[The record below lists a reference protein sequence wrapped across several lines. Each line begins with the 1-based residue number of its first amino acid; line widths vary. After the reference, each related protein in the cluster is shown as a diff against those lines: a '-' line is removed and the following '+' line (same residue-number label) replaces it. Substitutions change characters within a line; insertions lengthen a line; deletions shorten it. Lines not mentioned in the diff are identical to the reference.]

1 VEQTRTGSYP
11 VKRSHQKIS
20 LPAGRNTGDK
30 KEVII
35 MKATRFW
42 IDEPLIVNGEALDRG
57 FILDTSAG
65 TIEWTMPIPGGET
78 RIFDVAD
85 CTYLDGNPVS
95 LEDGELIGEPEEEYL
110 ARVRK

>member
-1 VEQTRTGSYP
+1 MEIMIATEN
-11 VKRSHQKIS
+11 QKIS

-57 FILDTSAG
+57 FILDTTTG
-65 TIEWTMPIPGGET
+65 TIEWTMPIPSGET
-78 RIFDVAD
+78 HAFDIAE
-85 CTYLDGNPVS
+85 CQYLDGNPVS